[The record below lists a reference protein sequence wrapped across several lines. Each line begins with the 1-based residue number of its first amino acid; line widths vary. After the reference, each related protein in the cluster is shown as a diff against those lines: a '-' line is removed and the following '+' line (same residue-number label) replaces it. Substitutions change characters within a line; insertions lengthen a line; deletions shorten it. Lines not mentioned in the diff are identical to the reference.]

1 MGQLQVIEYGKKDRR
16 GRSISLREIRDD
28 WRRVADIAP
37 KDDQRPFVPAL
48 AARYLLLS
56 DREGVWK
63 SLAVYAD
70 QDVVGHVMWARDT
83 DGSYWM
89 GGLLVD
95 RSEQRLGV
103 GRSTVETLIAW
114 LSEKPDCRV
123 VRLSY
128 HPANLAAAHLY
139 SGLGFVPSGAMEGDE
154 IVVERPS
161 R

>member
-37 KDDQRPFVPAL
+37 KDDQRPFAPAL

-70 QDVVGHVMWARDT
+70 QEVVGHVMWARDT

-103 GRSTVETLIAW
+103 GRSTVESHAI
-114 LSEKPDCRV
+114 RV
-123 VRLSY
+123 S
-128 HPANLAAAHLY
+128 P
-139 SGLGFVPSGAMEGDE
+139 
-154 IVVERPS
+154 
-161 R
+161 

>member
-1 MGQLQVIEYGKKDRR
+1 VIEYGKRDRR
-16 GRSISLREIRDD
+16 GRAISLREIRDD
-28 WRRVADIAP
+28 CKRVADIAP
-37 KDDQRPFVPAL
+37 KDDQRQFVPAL

-63 SLAVYAD
+63 SLVVYAD

-95 RSEQRLGV
+95 QSEQRLGV
-103 GRSTVETLIAW
+103 GRSTVETLFVW
-114 LSEKPDCRV
+114 LSEKSDCQM

-128 HPANLAAAHLY
+128 HPANLAAEHLY
-139 SGLGFVPSGAMEGDE
+139 SGLGFVASGAMEGDE
-154 IVVERPS
+154 IVVERAS